1 MAYTRYNRLL
11 ESEFDNIV
19 CRKVKIQDRLFDQWK
34 FERHDTYQNDEKITT
49 NFQSIDKEDVIN
61 KAFVEENLL
70 KIDGH
75 SSF

>member
-11 ESEFDNIV
+11 ESDIDNIV
-19 CRKVKIQDRLFDQWK
+19 CRKVKVHDRIFDQWK
-34 FERHDTYQNDEKITT
+34 FERHDTYKNDEKQTT
-49 NFQSIDKEDVIN
+49 NFQGIDKEDVIN
-61 KAFVEENLL
+61 KAFVEEKLL